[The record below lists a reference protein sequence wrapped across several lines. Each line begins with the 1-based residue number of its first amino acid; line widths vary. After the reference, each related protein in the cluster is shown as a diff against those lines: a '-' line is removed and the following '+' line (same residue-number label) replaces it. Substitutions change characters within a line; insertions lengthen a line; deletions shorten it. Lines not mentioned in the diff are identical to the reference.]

1 MHDRAQGSSAP
12 VTGDPVSVHFVNN
25 VLAAAASY
33 IEVEPETARDVL
45 AGLGAFLSHRLRP
58 GRVVPLSEELE
69 HVAVYLRL
77 EQARFPGR
85 LEVELPPPGSGLPT
99 AELVPGAVQAPL
111 ADALGRWLG
120 TRPGRVRVAVRA
132 RMDGGT
138 LDAQFD
144 QPDDPSAT
152 AERVRIALPSATTA
166 GGVA

>member
-1 MHDRAQGSSAP
+1 MQDRAQGSPAP
-12 VTGDPVSVHFVNN
+12 STGAPVSVHFVNN

-33 IEVEPETARDVL
+33 IEVEPDTARDVL
-45 AGLGAFLSHRLRP
+45 ASLGAFLSHRLRP
-58 GRVVPLSEELE
+58 GRIVPLSEELD

-85 LEVELPPPGSGLPT
+85 LEVELPAARGLPS
-99 AELVPGAVQAPL
+99 ADLVPGAVQAPL
-111 ADALGRWLG
+111 ADALDRWLG
-120 TRPGRVRVAVRA
+120 ERPGKVRVSVRA

-152 AERVRIALPSATTA
+152 AERVRIALPSAAAA